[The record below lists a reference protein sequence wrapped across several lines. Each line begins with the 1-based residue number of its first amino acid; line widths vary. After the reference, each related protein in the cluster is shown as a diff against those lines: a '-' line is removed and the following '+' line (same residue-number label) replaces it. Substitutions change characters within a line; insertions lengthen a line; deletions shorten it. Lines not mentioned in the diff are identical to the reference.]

1 MKPLASLSL
10 DLDNAWSYLKT
21 RNDESWQSYPSYL
34 DQVVPDVLSTMDRHE
49 VACTVFIV
57 GRDAAL
63 ATNRSAMHLLGSSRH
78 ELGNHSYE
86 HEPWITGRTTTEIG
100 SEIGLAQ
107 DAIATGTGRRP
118 CGFRS
123 PGYALSPSVLEA
135 LGSLGFL
142 YDASSLPT
150 CIGPLARAYYFATAK
165 LTPAERAQRSAL
177 FGSVRDAF
185 RPLKPY
191 MVETGAGPLLEL
203 PVTTLPLLRLPIH
216 FSYVLYLAGFSEF
229 AALTYFRLAMKA
241 CILSNVQPSL
251 LLHPL
256 DFLVADDMPSL
267 GFFPAMNMKRE
278 FKRRILDATLKE
290 FSRNFTIVGTG
301 EHARRSIDGLTQR
314 SAAVEKRGASA

>member
-1 MKPLASLSL
+1 MKPHASLSL

-21 RNDESWQSYPSYL
+21 RNDQSWQSYPSYL
-34 DQVVPDVLSTMDRHE
+34 DRVVPDVLATMDRHE
-49 VACTVFIV
+49 LALTVFIV

-63 ATNRSAMHLLGSSRH
+63 ATNREAMQMLGSSRH

-86 HEPWITGRTTTEIG
+86 HEPWITGRTTDEIAK
-100 SEIGLAQ
+100 EIGLAQ
-107 DAIATGTGRRP
+107 DAIAGATGRRP

-123 PGYALSPSVLEA
+123 PGYALAPSVLEA

-165 LTPAERAQRSAL
+165 MTPEERDQRRAL

-191 MVETGAGPLLEL
+191 LVETGAGPLLEL
-203 PVTTLPLLRLPIH
+203 PVTTFPALRLPIH
-216 FSYVLYLAGFSEF
+216 FSYVLYLAERSEF
-229 AALTYFRLAMKA
+229 VAMTYFRAAMRA
-241 CILSNVQPSL
+241 CRIGGVQPSL

-256 DFLVADDMPSL
+256 DFLVAEDEPGL
-267 GFFPAMNMKRE
+267 AFFPAMHMPRE
-278 FKRRILDATLKE
+278 RKRRVLDAALKE
-290 FSRNFTIVGTG
+290 FSNQFTIVGTG
-301 EHARRSIDGLTQR
+301 EHARQSIERL
-314 SAAVEKRGASA
+314 SRGSTVVTNCEANA

>member
-1 MKPLASLSL
+1 MKPPASLSL

-21 RNDESWQSYPSYL
+21 RNDQTWQSFPSYL
-34 DQVVPDVLSTMDRHE
+34 DQVVPDVLATMDRH
-49 VACTVFIV
+49 ALPLTVFIV

-63 ATNRSAMHLLGSSRH
+63 PANKAAMEMLGASRH

-86 HEPWITGRTTTEIG
+86 HEPWITGRTTAEIG
-100 SEIGLAQ
+100 AEIGLAQ
-107 DAIATGTGRRP
+107 DAIAGATGRRP

-123 PGYALSPSVLEA
+123 PGYATAPNVIEA

-165 LTPAERAQRSAL
+165 LTPEEREQRKAL
-177 FGSVRDAF
+177 FGSVRDAL

-191 MVETGAGPLLEL
+191 MIETTCGSLLEL
-203 PVTTLPLLRLPIH
+203 PVTTFPGVRLPIH
-216 FSYVLYLAGFSEF
+216 FSYVLYLAERSEF
-229 AALTYFRLAMKA
+229 AAMSYFRLAMRA
-241 CILSNVQPSL
+241 CRAGGVQPSL

-267 GFFPAMNMKRE
+267 AFFPAMHMARE
-278 FKRRILDATLKE
+278 RKRRVLDAALKE
-290 FSRNFTIVGTG
+290 FAAQFEIVGTG
-301 EHARRSIDGLTQR
+301 EHARQSIERLTR
-314 SAAVEKRGASA
+314 GTTVAA